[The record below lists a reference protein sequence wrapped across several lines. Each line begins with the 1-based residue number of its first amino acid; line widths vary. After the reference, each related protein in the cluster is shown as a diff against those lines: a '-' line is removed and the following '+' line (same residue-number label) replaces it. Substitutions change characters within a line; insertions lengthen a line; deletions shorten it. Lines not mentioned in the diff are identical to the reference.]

1 MWGENRNAGGR
12 VIAAAMVMLL
22 VGTSFVLLPS
32 NSGGSVLATQHEPI
46 SIVGD
51 QEFTA
56 ENGVT
61 AGSGTSSD
69 PYIIEGWEIGPNEK
83 YISLLILNTRAYFT
97 VRDVHIF
104 TADIGISMSN
114 VTHGRV
120 EGSVFWNTSIGVSM
134 YHSDS
139 CKVTRST
146 FELNQIGVLISYCDA
161 TQSKNTYINCTD
173 NVKKVERDVPLIT
186 TWVGAAVCV
195 AALIPLSIVMG
206 FLIYY
211 RTKSRKMN
219 REHPPLQ

>member
-1 MWGENRNAGGR
+1 MFG
-12 VIAAAMVMLL
+12 I
-22 VGTSFVLLPS
+22 SFVLMPGD
-32 NSGGSVLATQHEPI
+32 SGGSALAIQHSPI
-46 SIVGD
+46 AIVGD

-61 AGSGTSSD
+61 GGSGTSAD
-69 PYIIEGWEIGPNEK
+69 PYMIEGWEIGPNEK
-83 YISLLILNTRAYFT
+83 YISVLIMNTRAYFT
-97 VRDVHIF
+97 VRNVHIV

-120 EGSVFWNTSIGVSM
+120 ENSVFYNTSIGVSM

-139 CKVTRST
+139 CKVTLST

-161 TQSKNTYINCTD
+161 TQSKNTFINCAD
-173 NVKKVERDVPLIT
+173 NVKKVEREVPLIT
-186 TWVGAAVCV
+186 TWVGAAICV

-211 RTKSRKMN
+211 RAKTRKMN
-219 REHPPLQ
+219 REHPPVQ